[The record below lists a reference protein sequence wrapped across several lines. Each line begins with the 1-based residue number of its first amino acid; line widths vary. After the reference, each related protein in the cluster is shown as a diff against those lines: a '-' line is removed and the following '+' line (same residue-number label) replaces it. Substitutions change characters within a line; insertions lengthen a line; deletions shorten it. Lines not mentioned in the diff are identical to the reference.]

1 MRRHHSRTLHLSTEC
16 SPYRIEGGH
25 ADVSL
30 LLDAKHE
37 QPKHKTRHRCQ
48 GELKQVYMYLLMAR
62 VTLVPP
68 KGCQGQYYM

>member
-1 MRRHHSRTLHLSTEC
+1 MRRHHSHTLHLSTEC

-37 QPKHKTRHRCQ
+37 QPTHKTRQGCQ
-48 GELKQVYMYLLMAR
+48 GELKQVHLLMVEWA
-62 VTLVPP
+62 
-68 KGCQGQYYM
+68 